1 MNNNETELTFE
12 APSME
17 TCSMDSLD
25 ASSVES
31 ANFANM
37 PEDIEDSE

>member
-1 MNNNETELTFE
+1 MNNNETERTFE

-17 TCSMDSLD
+17 TYSVDSLD

-37 PEDIEDSE
+37 PEDVEDSE

>member
-1 MNNNETELTFE
+1 MNDTQTERTFE

-17 TCSMDSLD
+17 SYSIDSLD

-37 PEDIEDSE
+37 PEDVEDSE